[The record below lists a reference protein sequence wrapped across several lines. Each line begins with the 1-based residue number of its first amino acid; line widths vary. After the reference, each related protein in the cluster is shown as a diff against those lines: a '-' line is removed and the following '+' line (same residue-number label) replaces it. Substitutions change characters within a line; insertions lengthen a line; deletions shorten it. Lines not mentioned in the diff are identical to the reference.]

1 VHRPLRIFLG
11 ERLTVMRA
19 GRDLAL
25 RMRRSGAYPAP
36 VEARLD
42 DAADELG
49 LGCDTVASF
58 MRQGGAG
65 RPWVR
70 VLAGAAAERV
80 GRLKMNGRIRGRS
93 PLTDLEELDALVATL
108 HYAAAAWRALE
119 HAPAVASDVVRP
131 RAEACEA
138 LMAAIEPARL
148 DAAERA
154 LVL

>member
-1 VHRPLRIFLG
+1 
-11 ERLTVMRA
+11 MRA
-19 GRDLAL
+19 GHDLSL
-25 RMRRSGAYPAP
+25 RMRRSGAYPDA
-36 VEARLD
+36 VAGRLEQ
-42 DAADELG
+42 ATAELDR
-49 LGCDTVASF
+49 GCDTVASF

-70 VLAGAAAERV
+70 VLAGAAAERA

-93 PLTDLEELDALVATL
+93 PLTDLEELDALIATL

-119 HAPAVASDVVRP
+119 RSPAIAPDVARP

-138 LMAAIEPARL
+138 LVAAIESDRL
-148 DAAERA
+148 DSAGRA

>member
-1 VHRPLRIFLG
+1 
-11 ERLTVMRA
+11 MRA
-19 GRDLAL
+19 GHDLSL
-25 RMRRSGAYPAP
+25 RMRRSGAYPDA
-36 VEARLD
+36 VAGRLEQ
-42 DAADELG
+42 ATAELDR
-49 LGCDTVASF
+49 GCDTVASF

-70 VLAGAAAERV
+70 VLAGAAAERA

-119 HAPAVASDVVRP
+119 RSPAIAPDVARP

-138 LMAAIEPARL
+138 LVAAIEPDRL
-148 DAAERA
+148 DSAGRA